1 MSERSH
7 VITYKLSV
15 FKPYTNK
22 PTLSMGF
29 YAKNK
34 KPLVEPLRSS
44 VLFCAHRETDLP
56 KKQQSAAMR
65 TAGASADILFSW
77 SDIPDSE
84 LISVHGEADLKTG
97 KGEAVDTLRVLLV
110 VGPGVLSQNAP
121 QSLLP
126 LCGHLR

>member
-1 MSERSH
+1 M
-7 VITYKLSV
+7 V
-15 FKPYTNK
+15 KPYTNK

-29 YAKNK
+29 YTKNK
-34 KPLVEPLRSS
+34 KPLVEPLRSPA
-44 VLFCAHRETDLP
+44 VFCAHKEAESP
-56 KKQQSAAMR
+56 KKKQRSATMR
-65 TAGASADILFSW
+65 TAGVSANILFSRT
-77 SDIPDSE
+77 DIPDGE
-84 LISVHGEADLKTG
+84 LVPVHGETDFKTG